1 MQDVLSTC
9 QPRPEILAGT
19 FNPEIFTAR
28 LSRVLTDYAKGQARE
43 GADSLYSDP
52 VAFFRDATYPTQGL
66 CSILDNVLGRLNQ
79 GDLSRP
85 AIQRLDE
92 AFGGGKTHTLIA
104 LTHAAKQG
112 QALIPYLDGI
122 VAAERLASP
131 SAIRVVGVIGDTV
144 DTLREGVDGGQPKP
158 NTLWWLLG
166 QQLLKAEQQAPI
178 QARLEDASA
187 PGSEAFF
194 DSLFGEQSTLILIDE
209 IAQYLSRMEAAFPGL
224 GAQQA
229 AAFLMSLSTYTESRP
244 NIAVVLSLASASN
257 AFGDFNKLIRQLKST
272 HGMSQGQAEA
282 IVSEAQSEMLD
293 VVNRTASATTP
304 VQEGDLSRIMAKRL
318 FASVDQSV
326 ATQIADAFIETYRQ
340 AGTDLP
346 AEANNPKRHDEL
358 VAHYPFHPKL
368 IEFLSEELAQVET
381 FQSTRGLLRTLAR
394 AVRRIWEAKL
404 PIPLIQ
410 TGHLDLSDSTIRSE
424 LLGKTGNTDLQAVLD
439 SDISKVS
446 GTAATSLSVAG
457 ELDHGNPHPDGY
469 PVHEWAWR
477 VVFLHSLIG
486 RSGGLQDERFG
497 IDMASAVYE
506 MASPVIK
513 PATVHS
519 ALEQIEVEAN
529 YLRNRNG
536 RLYADTVPTLNNIL
550 RRIEGS
556 VSEDDAM
563 TRIEQ
568 VVRELVKQS
577 AVFDVV
583 VNIRD
588 GEAIPDKSPRP
599 QLGIISFEA
608 AELDPSRFIEHRGT
622 AIREYQNQV
631 FLLAP
636 SVVHLQ
642 GAVWSE
648 SRTQQERR
656 TRQNILALARKAI
669 AVERLKASPENWGVS
684 HDQLQKAE
692 FKERASKSP
701 ADLRTAIDESY
712 RYLLFPSRDQ
722 GRVATRDLGKGGA
735 GPTGGGSGGLHLEA
749 AILKQLADEGELI
762 TEERAPTAETQ
773 TLLGKLFFDQYPQ
786 VSVSNLVTHFATRRH
801 WPILQRPD
809 LLTQI
814 LVEGSKR
821 GAWCLGHMPEPKAH
835 KPAALYH
842 KDSPPPLTA
851 EPLAEA
857 THWIICTKEH
867 AKQLGWLED
876 IERRP
881 DVVAGW
887 LEQTIESGTQI
898 DLQHLAQTVE
908 QDHDKVDPNVLSQQ
922 LTNLLAQRKLV
933 VFPTESFDDAG
944 HPDPEQAQTGD
955 NLPLDALTSG
965 IVMPYHEAQAR
976 GWISQPKVQQQ
987 QFSLRDKDKIK
998 QLLNLLAGTALSQSK
1013 TQVVM
1018 LNIAAQLQD
1027 KARFQ
1032 LGMSST
1038 TVGAL
1043 VENRALFAALNNRLR
1058 FEANS
1063 EVRLTIGEPDP
1074 NCKFLG
1080 FLQQLKG

>member
-1 MQDVLSTC
+1 MQDVLSSC

-43 GADSLYSDP
+43 GASALYSDP

-66 CSILDNVLGRLNQ
+66 ISILDNVLARLNQ

-85 AIQRLDE
+85 AIQRIDN

-112 QALIPYLDGI
+112 QALTEPLAGI
-122 VAAERLASP
+122 VPAERLAP
-131 SAIRVVGVIGDTV
+131 PGAIRVVGVIGDTV

-158 NTLWWLLG
+158 NTLWWLIAQDILTP
-166 QQLLKAEQQAPI
+166 EQQVPI
-178 QARLEDASA
+178 QARLDDASA

-194 DSLFGEQSTLILIDE
+194 DALLGERPTLILIDE

-244 NIAVVLSLASASN
+244 NIAVVISLASVSN

-272 HGMSQGQAEA
+272 HGMSQSQAEA
-282 IVSEAQSEMLD
+282 IVSDAQKEMRD
-293 VVNRTASATTP
+293 VVNRAAGATTP

-318 FASVDQSV
+318 FTRVDQDAAV
-326 ATQIADAFIETYRQ
+326 QIADAFTATYRQ

-346 AEANNPKRHDEL
+346 AEASNPRRHDEL
-358 VAHYPFHPKL
+358 IAHYPFHPKL
-368 IEFLSEELAQVET
+368 IEFLSQELAQVET

-404 PIPLIQ
+404 AIPLIQ
-410 TGHLDLSDSTIRSE
+410 TGHLDLADSTIRGE

-439 SDISKVS
+439 ADISKVA
-446 GTAATSLSVAG
+446 GTAATGLSVAG

-469 PVHEWAWR
+469 PVHEWSWR
-477 VVFLHSLIG
+477 VVFLHSLVG
-486 RSGGLQDERFG
+486 RGGGLQDEKFG
-497 IDMASAVYE
+497 IDLASAVYE
-506 MASPVIK
+506 MASPAIK

-519 ALEQIEVEAN
+519 ALAQIESEAN

-550 RRIEGS
+550 RRIEGN
-556 VSEDDAM
+556 VSDDEALD
-563 TRIEQ
+563 RVEQ
-568 VVRELVKQS
+568 VVRTLVDRS
-577 AVFDVV
+577 AVFDVHA
-583 VNIRD
+583 NISD
-588 GEAIPDKSPRP
+588 GEAIPDKSPKP
-599 QLGIISFEA
+599 QLGIIRFET
-608 AELDPSRFIEHRGT
+608 AELDPVRFIEQRGS

-636 SVVHLQ
+636 SVVYIKES
-642 GAVWSE
+642 VWNE
-648 SRTQQERR
+648 TRTQQERR
-656 TRQNILALARKAI
+656 TRQHILALAHKAI
-669 AVERLKASPENWGVS
+669 AVERLKANPENWGVS
-684 HDQLQKAE
+684 HDQLQKTE
-692 FKERASKSP
+692 FKERAAKSP
-701 ADLRTAIDESY
+701 AELRTAIETSY

-735 GPTGGGSGGLHLEA
+735 GPTAGGSGGLHLED
-749 AILKQLADEGELI
+749 AILRQLADEGELI
-762 TEERAPTAETQ
+762 TEARAPTAETQ

-786 VSVSNLVTHFATRRH
+786 VSVSTLVMHFATRRH

-809 LLTQI
+809 LLAPI

-821 GAWCLGHMPEPKAH
+821 GAWCLGEMPDPKAH
-835 KPAALYH
+835 KPTALYH
-842 KDSPPPLTA
+842 KENPPPLTV
-851 EPLAEA
+851 EPLAEPGG
-857 THWIICTKEH
+857 WILCTKEH

-881 DVVAGW
+881 DTVADW
-887 LEQTIESGTQI
+887 LEQTIESRTTL
-898 DLQHLAQTVE
+898 DLEALTASVE
-908 QDHDKVDPNVLSQQ
+908 QEHDKVDPNVLSQQ

-933 VFPTESFDDAG
+933 VFPAESFDAAG
-944 HPDPEQAQTGD
+944 TPDPDQARTGD
-955 NLPLDALTSG
+955 SLPLDALKTG

-976 GWISQPKVQQQ
+976 GWISPPKVQQQ
-987 QFSLRDKDKIK
+987 QFTLRDKDKIK
-998 QLLNLLAGTALSQSK
+998 QILNLLAGTALSQSK
-1013 TQVVM
+1013 TQVAM
-1018 LNIAAQLQD
+1018 LNIEAQLHD
-1027 KARFQ
+1027 KAPFQ
-1032 LGMSST
+1032 FAVSST
-1038 TVGAL
+1038 TVGDL
-1043 VENRALFAALNNRLR
+1043 VDNRALFAALNNRLQ
-1058 FEANS
+1058 FDNNG
-1063 EVRLTIGEPDP
+1063 EVRLTLGEPDP
-1074 NCKFLG
+1074 NCKFLS
-1080 FLQQLKG
+1080 LLKQLEG